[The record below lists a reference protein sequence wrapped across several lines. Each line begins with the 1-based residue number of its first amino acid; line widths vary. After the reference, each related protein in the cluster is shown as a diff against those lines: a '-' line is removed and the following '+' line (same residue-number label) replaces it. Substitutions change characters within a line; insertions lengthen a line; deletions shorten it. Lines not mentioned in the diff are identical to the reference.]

1 MLDNLQRVLIEV
13 TNRGGQ
19 HEVRSSL
26 VGRQRGLR
34 ALTVG
39 AENLCHLCRPVL
51 WTPAPRSRGWQVLAW
66 PDVRPDVTQELHGRL
81 KRKPARMLTFPTQ
94 PTVLRRRPCLRTS
107 RTGRLILEAARA
119 DGRRADPV
127 HPRQRLPMDLAS
139 LFPGRP
145 HSAQPRPHV
154 SGHDQERGRRPAQ
167 RMRNTAHPHRPRPLH
182 TGRIAAP
189 SHPPFGADEARSA
202 STSIDVRNT
211 HAARDDR

>member
-1 MLDNLQRVLIEV
+1 MRSGHRWSAGSAAFGLLLWVPKTCATCADPSSGRRHLGPVAGRFWPGRTCGQTWRKNC
-13 TNRGGQ
+13 TGGWS
-19 HEVRSSL
+19 ES
-26 VGRQRGLR
+26 QRG
-34 ALTVG
+34 
-39 AENLCHLCRPVL
+39 CSPFRP
-51 WTPAPRSRGWQVLAW
+51 
-66 PDVRPDVTQELHGRL
+66 
-81 KRKPARMLTFPTQ
+81 Q

-182 TGRIAAP
+182 TGRI
-189 SHPPFGADEARSA
+189 
-202 STSIDVRNT
+202 
-211 HAARDDR
+211 